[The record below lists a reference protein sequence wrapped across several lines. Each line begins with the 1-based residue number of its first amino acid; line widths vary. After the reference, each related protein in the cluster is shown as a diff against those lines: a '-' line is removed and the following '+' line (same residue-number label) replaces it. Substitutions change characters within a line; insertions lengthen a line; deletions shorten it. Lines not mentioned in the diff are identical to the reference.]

1 MVPQVLAEGTN
12 GVLSTRNRLMKLLTD
27 QQRAQ
32 LLANGQAA
40 RQAQQKGTDTDPRP
54 VVKLYIPDG
63 YGRWLLT
70 EMDPLEFDRAYGLCD
85 LGIGRPELG
94 YVSLSELEDE
104 ARKLPYPVKP
114 DPRFVA
120 DRPLSAYTAVAY
132 ARGLIID

>member
-1 MVPQVLAEGTN
+1 
-12 GVLSTRNRLMKLLTD
+12 MKLLTQ

-32 LLANGQAA
+32 LLANGHAA
-40 RQAQQKGTDTDPRP
+40 RQAHEKGTDIDPRP

-70 EMDPLEFDRAYGLCD
+70 EMDPLEFDRAYGLYD
-85 LGIGRPELG
+85 LGIGHPEVG

-104 ARKLPYPVKP
+104 TGKLPYPVKP

-120 DRPLSAYTAVAY
+120 DRPLSDYTAVAY
-132 ARGLIID
+132 ARGLIVD

>member
-1 MVPQVLAEGTN
+1 
-12 GVLSTRNRLMKLLTD
+12 MKLLTD
-27 QQRAQ
+27 SQRAQ
-32 LLANGQAA
+32 LLANGHAA
-40 RQAQQKGTDTDPRP
+40 RQAHQQGADIDPKP

-70 EMDPLEFDRAYGLCD
+70 EMDPDEFDRAYGLCD
-85 LGIGRPELG
+85 LGIGHPELG

-104 ARKLPYPVKP
+104 ARKLRNPVKP

-132 ARGLIID
+132 ARGLITD

>member
-1 MVPQVLAEGTN
+1 
-12 GVLSTRNRLMKLLTD
+12 MKLLTD

-32 LLANGQAA
+32 LLANGRAA
-40 RQAQQKGTDTDPRP
+40 REAQEKGTTTDPRP
-54 VVKLYIPDG
+54 VVKFYIPDG

-85 LGIGRPELG
+85 LGIGHPNLG

-104 ARKLPYPVKP
+104 ARKLPNPVKP

-132 ARGLIID
+132 ARGLIVD